1 MRNTDEQ
8 MQEILSR
15 AGNLRA
21 RRNLKKRLWLSGGSC
36 VLSLAL
42 LIFVAVCL
50 TKLSA
55 LTEAS
60 TPGEYGSLILGTPAL
75 GYVLFGLLCF
85 VLGAS
90 AVLFCLSLRRWKG
103 RDL

>member
-50 TKLSA
+50 RKLSA

-75 GYVLFGLLCF
+75 GYVLMCF